1 MSIFASTED
10 AAEVRAIYLQ
20 ALEAM
25 LYSEPPGTVDV
36 LEKLALSAMP
46 PVIHPAVPVDCA
58 RMFVS
63 VLEERGDP
71 LAAGALAV
79 YARVASGP
87 VAEAAYGALA
97 RLEVDGVT
105 SAFADQIGTL
115 RVAEC
120 MRAELIQ
127 DAVSYS
133 LVLERP
139 ASGEQQVAVVTIGPE
154 SCGEHV
160 VGWMGVQA
168 VARQGFPVDPI
179 GRYERRGF
187 ESQPADP
194 AELQEALRRALG
206 HMVEHDHPIF
216 ELQIGELALLD
227 VALTGKAGTLP
238 RPLLLPPD
246 SAESQEWLAM
256 GAMCQAMEDD
266 GVDLSDDEAREA
278 WLAAQRLEVESS
290 MRRAA
295 RRRRA
300 RLRRGRRR

>member
-20 ALEAM
+20 ALEAV
-25 LYSEPPGTVDV
+25 LYSEPPETVDV

-105 SAFADQIGTL
+105 SPFADQIGTL

-127 DAVSYS
+127 GAVSYL

-139 ASGEQQVAVVTIGPE
+139 AGGERQLARVTVGPE
-154 SCGEHV
+154 WCGEHV
-160 VGWMGVQA
+160 VGIMGVET
-168 VARQGFPVDPI
+168 VERHGPPVDPV
-179 GRYERRGF
+179 GLYERRGF
-187 ESQPADP
+187 VMQPADS
-194 AELQEALRRALG
+194 AEVEAALRRALG
-206 HMVEHDHPIF
+206 HMVEHDHPMF
-216 ELQIGELALLD
+216 EMQIGELALLD
-227 VALTGKAGTLP
+227 VAITGRAGTLP
-238 RPLLLPPD
+238 RPLLMPPD
-246 SAESQEWLAM
+246 SQESQEWLAM
-256 GAMCQAMEDD
+256 GAMCQAMEAD
-266 GVDLSDDEAREA
+266 GVDPMDVEAREA
-278 WLAAQRLEVESS
+278 WIAAQRREAEIEA
-290 MRRAA
+290 RRAT
-295 RRRRA
+295 RRRRS
-300 RLRRGRRR
+300 RVRRGRRR